1 MEEIVY
7 WAHLAAIEGV
17 GDAIFD
23 QLLKRFGSIKRAMEA
38 ERDEVLEIPGFDE
51 RTAETVCQ
59 ANQTVSATEARIKE
73 LSRKGVNIITK
84 MDAAFPQR
92 LREAADPPPIVY
104 QIGKVQPK
112 DHPAVAI
119 IGSREC
125 SEVSAKRAREYG
137 AYLAQN
143 GISVVSGYAFGVDIN
158 GHVGAIEGGG
168 RTIIVP
174 GCGISVFNLDPLKSV
189 GITAFEELAKSAVVI
204 TEEPP
209 DRDWSA
215 RSSLARN
222 RLVAAYASALLVI
235 EARLHSSTLDTVEKG
250 RKLGRPVFAQSFG
263 TISERVMGN
272 EKLRNEG
279 AVMIGGAQDL
289 DKIIETLKGKK
300 DKGTKGPKLDD
311 LRR

>member
-1 MEEIVY
+1 MEEVVY

-23 QLLKRFGSIKRAMEA
+23 PLLKRFGSIKRAMEA
-38 ERDEVLEIPGFDE
+38 SREEVLEIPGFDE
-51 RTAETVCQ
+51 RTAEAVGQ
-59 ANQTVSATEARIKE
+59 ASQTIGATEAKLLE
-73 LSRKGVNIITK
+73 LSQQGVRVLTK
-84 MDAAFPQR
+84 MDADFPQR
-92 LREAADPPPIVY
+92 FREAVNPPPIVY
-104 QIGKVQPK
+104 QIGQMQPK
-112 DHPAVAI
+112 DQPAVAI

-125 SEVSAKRAREYG
+125 SEVSAKRALEYG
-137 AYLAQN
+137 AYLAKHN
-143 GISVVSGYAFGVDIN
+143 IAVVSGYAFGVDIN
-158 GHVGAIEGGG
+158 GHIGAIEGGG

-174 GCGISVFNLDPLKSV
+174 GCGVNVFNLDPLKPV
-189 GITAFEELAKSAVVI
+189 GISTFEELGKNGVVV

-209 DRDWSA
+209 EEDWSA

-250 RKLGRPVFAQSFG
+250 QKLGRPIFSQSFG

-272 EKLRNEG
+272 EKLRKEG
-279 AVMIGGAQDL
+279 AGMIDNAQSL
-289 DKIIETLKGKK
+289 DKIIEAIKGKK
-300 DKGTKGPKLDD
+300 DKGAKGRKLDD